1 MMCFKCDIV
10 GAVEVAECNPNM
22 TIIADIVRVKHGKD
36 KLIQKVGTVYQYVR
50 GDAPSST
57 EIELV
62 CSVLAARSIFN
73 GLGVWH
79 HGPLRSSQDA
89 TQDSAMGIYRIF
101 LVVHCLKARPF
112 RTDKL
117 C

>member
-1 MMCFKCDIV
+1 MMCSKCDIF
-10 GAVEVAECNPNM
+10 GAVEAAECNPNM

-36 KLIQKVGTVYQYVR
+36 KLIQKVGIVYQYVG

-57 EIELV
+57 KIALV
-62 CSVLAARSIFN
+62 CSVLAPRSIFN

-89 TQDSAMGIYRIF
+89 IQDGAMEYTHF
-101 LVVHCLKARPF
+101 LGGSLIKG
-112 RTDKL
+112 L
-117 C
+117 SIQE